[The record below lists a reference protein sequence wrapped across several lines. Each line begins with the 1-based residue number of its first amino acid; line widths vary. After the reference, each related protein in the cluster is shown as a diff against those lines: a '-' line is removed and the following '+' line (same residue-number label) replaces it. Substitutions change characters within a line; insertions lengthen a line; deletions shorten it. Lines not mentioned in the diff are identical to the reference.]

1 MNHAIAPDAAS
12 HLRESRPR
20 SQQQRRDARLNGV
33 IHDQVQA
40 FNLPRFKHLK
50 HLQRFDEALRLITG
64 PIQLLGIGGV
74 LDSVY
79 SPKQGGEKLGR
90 YVD

>member
-1 MNHAIAPDAAS
+1 MNHAIAPNAAWRLRETRPYHISNAVTRAWAAS
-12 HLRESRPR
+12 SKIRY
-20 SQQQRRDARLNGV
+20 
-33 IHDQVQA
+33 
-40 FNLPRFKHLK
+40 KHSISPGFSTLSTSS
-50 HLQRFDEALRLITG
+50 FDEALRLITG
-64 PIQLLGIGGV
+64 PIQLLGVGGV